1 MTATEIKAL
10 TPAELVEKLKTIGG
24 IAYWP
29 IHCRRC
35 NSVTGKSREKGVT
48 VLCHSCNWAEAFEE
62 AADPRVANSGQK
74 RVEAAEVL
82 TDGASV
88 LPASSATRLPGGVH
102 APSVS
107 TSEGEE

>member
-24 IAYWP
+24 IVYWP

-35 NSVTGKSREKGVT
+35 NLVTGKSREKGVT

-62 AADPRVANSGQK
+62 ASDPRVANAGQK
-74 RVEAAEVL
+74 RTEAAEVL

-107 TSEGEE
+107 TSEGEG

>member
-10 TPAELVEKLKTIGG
+10 TPAELVEKLKAIGG
-24 IAYWP
+24 IVYWP

-74 RVEAAEVL
+74 RVQFAEAL
-82 TDGASV
+82 TDPTSI
-88 LPASSATRLPGGVH
+88 LSASSQVSLPGDVQAG
-102 APSVS
+102 SVKG
-107 TSEGEE
+107 SENV